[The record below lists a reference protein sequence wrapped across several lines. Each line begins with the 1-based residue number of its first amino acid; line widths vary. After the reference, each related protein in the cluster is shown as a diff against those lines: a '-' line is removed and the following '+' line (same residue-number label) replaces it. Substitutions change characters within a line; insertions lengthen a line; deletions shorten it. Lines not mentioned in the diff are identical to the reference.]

1 MKKPIILFFLTLLSI
16 TCIAQS
22 YRREFDYDNSG
33 NRIIRTIELPPE
45 VVQPKSAFISNDNE
59 TSKFEDR
66 IGEIVLYVFPNPTA
80 GELTISIENYDDL
93 TQGKLSLYTVNGQLI
108 REVVVDSPTITLDL
122 SSYSSGIYLLSLLM
136 NNRVKDWKIVKQ

>member
-1 MKKPIILFFLTLLSI
+1 
-16 TCIAQS
+16 
-22 YRREFDYDNSG
+22 
-33 NRIIRTIELPPE
+33 
-45 VVQPKSAFISNDNE
+45 AFISNDNE